1 MSVAI
6 YVSTMRADY
15 RLAKALIASIEAHL
29 RSPRIYVIPDDDYPR
44 DDMFGYPV
52 WRPTDPRILELD
64 RYYKKL
70 RVFWGPAK
78 RFVHMDADQ
87 LVLRDLQPYLDRVA
101 AAEEPFVMA
110 NRRSSTRRKLEAS
123 DDSARRQAIAGMTGD
138 PAALVAFDS
147 SFDWRRAHLLNSGEF
162 SASRDAIDRDT
173 FLAVFTKAKQ
183 FYAERGLGNM
193 TGSRIGPFM
202 GDQGF
207 LSYFLAAHAPG
218 TRVEWLDDLYAWGG
232 CDELTRY
239 RDDDHTDPP
248 KWVAVHWAGC
258 PRPGPIPL
266 PGRALCAA
274 QWRREHRRYCRL
286 RGDWSGYGQD
296 CLQDAGVLA
305 WQAGSR
311 LKRRLTG

>member
-1 MSVAI
+1 
-6 YVSTMRADY
+6 
-15 RLAKALIASIEAHL
+15 
-29 RSPRIYVIPDDDYPR
+29 
-44 DDMFGYPV
+44 MFGYPV

-239 RDDDHTDPP
+239 RDDDHTDPL

>member
-1 MSVAI
+1 MTVAI

-15 RLAKALIASIEAHL
+15 RLAKALIASIEAHV
-29 RSPRIYVIPDDDYPR
+29 RSPLIYVIPDDDYPR
-44 DDMFGYPV
+44 DEMFGHPV
-52 WRPTDPRILELD
+52 WRPDNPRVLELD

-70 RVFWGPAK
+70 RVFWGPAE
-78 RFVHMDADQ
+78 RFMHMDADQ
-87 LVLRDLQPYLDRVA
+87 LVLRDLQPYLDHI
-101 AAEEPFVMA
+101 AEAEGPFGMA
-110 NRRSSTRRKLEAS
+110 NRRSSTWQKRDAS
-123 DDSARRQAIAGMTGD
+123 DESARKQAIAGMTGD
-138 PAALVAFDS
+138 PEALADFDL

-162 SASRDAIDRDT
+162 SASRDAVDRDT
-173 FLAVFTKAKQ
+173 FLAVFAKGRQ

-232 CDELTRY
+232 RDELTHY
-239 RDDDHTDPP
+239 RNDDHTDPL

-266 PGRALCAA
+266 PGRAVCAA
-274 QWRREHRRYCRL
+274 QWRRDHRRFCRH
-286 RGDWSGYGQD
+286 RGDWSGYLQD
-296 CLQDAGVLA
+296 CLEDAGVLA

-311 LKRRLTG
+311 LKRRLTA

>member
-1 MSVAI
+1 MTVAI
-6 YVSTMRADY
+6 YVSTMRSDY
-15 RLAKALIASIEAHL
+15 RLAKALIASIESHL
-29 RSPRIYVIPDDDYPR
+29 QSPLIYVIPDDDHPS
-44 DDMFGYPV
+44 DEMFGHPV

-70 RVFWGPAK
+70 RVFWGPAE

-87 LVLRDLQPYLDRVA
+87 LVLRDLKPYLDTIA
-101 AAEEPFVMA
+101 AAQEPFVMA
-110 NRRSSTRRKLEAS
+110 NRRSSTTKKLEAA
-123 DDSARRQAIAGMTGD
+123 DESARRQAIATTTGD
-138 PAALVAFDS
+138 PAALVAFDP
-147 SFDWRRAHLLNSGEF
+147 SFDWRDAHLLNSGEF

-232 CDELTRY
+232 RDELTHY
-239 RDDDHTDPP
+239 RDDDHTDPL

-266 PGRALCAA
+266 PGRAVCAA
-274 QWRREHRRYCRL
+274 QWRREHRSYCRL
-286 RGDWSGYGQD
+286 RGDWSGYAQD
-296 CLQDAGVLA
+296 CLQDAGALA

>member
-1 MSVAI
+1 MTVAI
-6 YVSTMRADY
+6 YVSTMRSDY
-15 RLAKALIASIEAHL
+15 RLAKVLVASIEAHV
-29 RSPRIYVIPDDDYPR
+29 RSPRIYLIPDDDYPG
-44 DDMFGYPV
+44 DEMFGHPV

-70 RVFWGPAK
+70 RVFWGPAE
-78 RFVHMDADQ
+78 RFMHMDADQ
-87 LVLRDLQPYLDRVA
+87 LVLRDLQPYLDTIA
-101 AAEEPFVMA
+101 AAEGPFVMA
-110 NRRSSTRRKLEAS
+110 SRRSSTRKKLEAADES
-123 DDSARRQAIAGMTGD
+123 TRRQAIATMTGD
-138 PAALVAFDS
+138 PAALVAFDP

-162 SASRDAIDRDT
+162 SASRDAIDHDT

-232 CDELTRY
+232 RAELTHY
-239 RDDDHTDPP
+239 REDDPTDPL
-248 KWVAVHWAGC
+248 KWVAIHWAGC

-266 PGRALCAA
+266 PGRAVGAA
-274 QWRREHRRYCRL
+274 QWRRAHRRYCRL
-286 RGDWSGYGQD
+286 RGDWSGYVED
-296 CLQDAGVLA
+296 LLRDAGGLA